1 MYLKRKFAVLA
12 LIFLEFAV
20 NVSAQTQNK
29 RKMESLPQ
37 TTVDKPNHL
46 EVATFGGGC
55 FWCTEAIYQDLLG
68 VSEVK
73 SGYSGGNIHKPT
85 YNQVTSGTTGHAEV
99 IQFLYDPKTI
109 SFQELLEIFW
119 STHDPTTLNRQGADV
134 GPQYRSV
141 VFFHSNE
148 QQEMAQLFKEK
159 LNQEKVFKNPIVTE
173 ITAFANFYVAE
184 NYHQNY
190 FKENGAQPY
199 CQFVILPKV
208 EKFRKVFAEKL
219 R

>member
-12 LIFLEFAV
+12 LIFLGFAV

-99 IQFLYDPKTI
+99 IQFLYDPKII
-109 SFQELLEIFW
+109 SYQELLEIFW

-173 ITAFANFYVAE
+173 ITAFSNFYLAE